1 MVVVVV
7 VVVAAGV
14 GVGVAGIVGGVGGA
28 GGVGGVGGVRGVG
41 GAVAVAVAVA
51 GGGVG
56 GGVGVAHGCPSPSET
71 RGVMDPNGTGP
82 STLTEMILSSGFCLD
97 DICCIVIWRIFD
109 LSVCDV
115 VPLCSVAEIR
125 GYRV

>member
-1 MVVVVV
+1 M
-7 VVVAAGV
+7 
-14 GVGVAGIVGGVGGA
+14 
-28 GGVGGVGGVRGVG
+28 GGVGGVRGVG
-41 GAVAVAVAVA
+41 GAVAVAVAVAVA